1 MAGTTGERGGPNVPG
16 RDTSGPDAPVR
27 NTLGETIRGLR
38 KKAGLTQEQLA
49 EGICSPVSISRIEN
63 GRQMPSRPVLDA
75 LLARLGS
82 GTYQLCDV
90 YWHGEREGTF
100 RRAAEEVRDLVA
112 GGDLAAARERLSE
125 LEDLAEGPADQQLC
139 AMLRASVDL
148 ADDAGRTHGTQKD
161 APKGAQ
167 KDPRQD
173 PQAHADGTLAL
184 LERALRLTQPGIDL
198 TDFRHTL
205 LSVREANVILVMV
218 AALSQAG
225 RRVEAIRLAEE
236 LESSL
241 ARQEST
247 LSDFTVLRID
257 LAYNQACLLEEEGRY
272 EEMLACARRA
282 EELSLAS
289 AEQVLLPE
297 ILFLKARALHH
308 LGVEDEPRTIVRAVA
323 PYMEL
328 IGRRDLAAQVR
339 AFAEKEL
346 GEKFV

>member
-1 MAGTTGERGGPNVPG
+1 MAYLPEDTGREG
-16 RDTSGPDAPVR
+16 R
-27 NTLGETIRGLR
+27 NTLGETIRSLR
-38 KKAGLTQEQLA
+38 KRAGLTQEQLA
-49 EGICSPVSISRIEN
+49 EGICSPVSVSRIEN

-100 RRAAEEVRDLVA
+100 RHVAGEVRDLVA

-148 ADDAGRTHGTQKD
+148 AGDVGRTDDAQ
-161 APKGAQ
+161 Q
-167 KDPRQD
+167 DPQQD
-173 PQAHADGTLAL
+173 PQAHAGETLAL
-184 LERALRLTQPGIDL
+184 LEHTLRLTQPGIDL

-218 AALSQAG
+218 AALSRAG
-225 RRVEAIRLAEE
+225 RRVEAIHLAEE

-241 ARQEST
+241 ARQESP

-257 LAYNQACLLEEEGRY
+257 LAYNQAELLEEEGRH

-282 EELSLAS
+282 EELSLGS

-308 LGVEDEPRTIVRAVA
+308 LGVEDEPRIIVRAVA

-328 IGRRDLAAQVR
+328 IGRGDLAVRVR
-339 AFAEKEL
+339 AFAEREL
-346 GEKFV
+346 GEKIR

>member
-1 MAGTTGERGGPNVPG
+1 MAHLSEDTGREG
-16 RDTSGPDAPVR
+16 R

-38 KKAGLTQEQLA
+38 KRAGLTQEQLA
-49 EGICSPVSISRIEN
+49 EGICSPVSVSRIEN

-100 RRAAEEVRDLVA
+100 RHVAGEVRDLVA

-148 ADDAGRTHGTQKD
+148 AGDAGRTDGAQKS
-161 APKGAQ
+161 AQ
-167 KDPRQD
+167 KDPQQD
-173 PQAHADGTLAL
+173 PRARADETLAL

-218 AALSQAG
+218 AALSRAG
-225 RRVEAIRLAEE
+225 RRVEAIHLAEE

-241 ARQEST
+241 ARQESP

-257 LAYNQACLLEEEGRY
+257 LAYNQAELLEEEGRH

-282 EELSLAS
+282 ERLSLGS

-308 LGVEDEPRTIVRAVA
+308 LGVEEEPRTIVRAVA

-328 IGRRDLAAQVR
+328 IGRGGLAAQVR
-339 AFAEKEL
+339 AFAEREL
-346 GEKFV
+346 GERIR

>member
-1 MAGTTGERGGPNVPG
+1 MAYLPEDTGREG
-16 RDTSGPDAPVR
+16 R
-27 NTLGETIRGLR
+27 NTLGETIRSLR
-38 KKAGLTQEQLA
+38 KRAGLTQEQLA
-49 EGICSPVSISRIEN
+49 EGICSPVSVSRIEN

-100 RRAAEEVRDLVA
+100 RHVAEEVRDLVA

-148 ADDAGRTHGTQKD
+148 AGDEGRTGGVQKS
-161 APKGAQ
+161 AQ
-167 KDPRQD
+167 PD
-173 PQAHADGTLAL
+173 PQAHAEETLTL
-184 LERALRLTQPGIDL
+184 LEHALRLTQPGIDL

-218 AALSQAG
+218 AALSRAG
-225 RRVEAIRLAEE
+225 RRVEAIHLAEE

-241 ARQEST
+241 ARQESS

-257 LAYNQACLLEEEGRY
+257 LAYNQAELLEEEGRH

-282 EELSLAS
+282 EELSLGS

-328 IGRRDLAAQVR
+328 IGRGDLAAQVR
-339 AFAEKEL
+339 AFAEREL
-346 GEKFV
+346 GEKIW